1 MHGACR
7 RTSVPDICS
16 LPSCLKTGQ
25 SLANRTLPRRTCCE
39 PTAAIM
45 PSSPS
50 SGRGL
55 VHLTWPHSPASQ
67 PAPSPGITFSFR
79 PPSSTLVGYGN
90 TAEPIPCNGN
100 DGGLVR
106 GAPRATFGVQR
117 VFYCEG
123 FRFPGRECTILRLPP
138 GPFTRCV
145 RSRAGRVRSSA
156 VVCDLVRYSCREQ
169 ILLILRYNLLTPG
182 ILRIDRSCANQKQE
196 HPHTIRLL
204 PPQRT
209 SQST

>member
-123 FRFPGRECTILRLPP
+123 FRFPGRASGRECTILRLPP
-138 GPFTRCV
+138 GPFTRCTSKNV
-145 RSRAGRVRSSA
+145 YEGVGELELHLARSRPGSGPRSP
-156 VVCDLVRYSCREQ
+156 R
-169 ILLILRYNLLTPG
+169 
-182 ILRIDRSCANQKQE
+182 QE
-196 HPHTIRLL
+196 PT
-204 PPQRT
+204 
-209 SQST
+209 